1 MVALISALEFIC
13 HSDGAKAILLYC
25 RRFKVKKGTV
35 MCGDLVTLTTRAIYT
50 SLLTI
55 SLLIMAAFR
64 LKLRGKT
71 QWIML
76 SVERKLTHGNNTSL
90 QIKNFVFFKLF
101 TLVLNMQLFIR
112 YTGSKSRSII
122 RTVALL
128 WCRRTKLEIT
138 TFIICNTEYQDEL
151 IHVISECTC
160 TVRQRDR
167 FKNHILP

>member
-71 QWIML
+71 Q
-76 SVERKLTHGNNTSL
+76 
-90 QIKNFVFFKLF
+90 
-101 TLVLNMQLFIR
+101 
-112 YTGSKSRSII
+112 
-122 RTVALL
+122 
-128 WCRRTKLEIT
+128 
-138 TFIICNTEYQDEL
+138 
-151 IHVISECTC
+151 
-160 TVRQRDR
+160 
-167 FKNHILP
+167 

>member
-1 MVALISALEFIC
+1 
-13 HSDGAKAILLYC
+13 
-25 RRFKVKKGTV
+25 
-35 MCGDLVTLTTRAIYT
+35 
-50 SLLTI
+50 
-55 SLLIMAAFR
+55 
-64 LKLRGKT
+64 
-71 QWIML
+71 ML

-167 FKNHILP
+167 FKNHVLPSYDMSLAQNLNSVDTYTWALPLIGAPLLTTLETTFLQVTINLIIKCINIYLALLNNTDS